1 MINNTVDIVSYTRD
15 ELKALFQEIG
25 EPAYRT
31 DQLFSWIH
39 QKRVSSFDE
48 MTNLPE
54 KTRAWLRENT
64 VYERPAVV
72 RKQVSSDGT
81 EKYLL
86 GFSDGNCVET
96 VAMEYEHGVS
106 LCISTQVGC
115 RMGCAFCASTVNGLV
130 RSLTASEML
139 MEVYESER
147 QKGKRID
154 SVVLMGIGEPLDNM
168 ESVVRFYDLVTDERG
183 YGMKNRSVTL
193 STCGIAPKIYELAD
207 MKKQLTLFLI
217 KEARSCRSISD
228 IHCRKSWK
236 PVNIT
241 LRRLEEG

>member
-1 MINNTVDIVSYTRD
+1 MINGTVDIVSYTRE

-25 EPAYRT
+25 EPAYRE

-39 QKRVSSFDE
+39 QKRVLSFED
-48 MTNLPE
+48 MTNLSE
-54 KTRAWLRENT
+54 KTRSWLRENA
-64 VYERPAVV
+64 VYERPEVI

-139 MEVYESER
+139 MEV
-147 QKGKRID
+147 
-154 SVVLMGIGEPLDNM
+154 
-168 ESVVRFYDLVTDERG
+168 
-183 YGMKNRSVTL
+183 
-193 STCGIAPKIYELAD
+193 
-207 MKKQLTLFLI
+207 
-217 KEARSCRSISD
+217 
-228 IHCRKSWK
+228 
-236 PVNIT
+236 
-241 LRRLEEG
+241 